1 MTKIE
6 NCQMCVQVAYRGKNP
21 FLMALPVQ
29 CLWTSLRT
37 LSTLS
42 ILQKIIGNIKGGAA
56 TAI

>member
-1 MTKIE
+1 
-6 NCQMCVQVAYRGKNP
+6 MCVQVAYSRGKNP